1 MVSQVMSMAVA
12 VAAVG
17 SALIAGVFFAFSTFV
32 MTALSRLPAEQGV
45 AAMQSINKVILGSL
59 FMPVFFGTAACC
71 VVLVVAWFFHG
82 DGVNEIAIPSGSAL
96 YLIGTFLVTMVC
108 NVPLN
113 NELASVEST
122 GAAAAK
128 TWARYVRSWTLWN
141 HVRTGA
147 ALAAS
152 IALGLAAS

>member
-1 MVSQVMSMAVA
+1 MRLASTGRDCARRGVRSPAPLVMRWNVED
-12 VAAVG
+12 G
-17 SALIAGVFFAFSTFV
+17 LAGNVDGGCGCGGRQRTDRRRVF
-32 MTALSRLPAEQGV
+32 R
-45 AAMQSINKVILGSL
+45 ILH
-59 FMPVFFGTAACC
+59 VCD
-71 VVLVVAWFFHG
+71 
-82 DGVNEIAIPSGSAL
+82 DGPNEIAIPSGSAL

>member
-1 MVSQVMSMAVA
+1 MVSQVMTVTVA
-12 VAAVG
+12 VTAVG

-71 VVLVVAWFFHG
+71 VLLVIASFFRWG
-82 DGVNEIAIPSGSAL
+82 VVNEIAIPSGSAL
-96 YLIGTFLVTMVC
+96 YLIGTFIVTLVC

-113 NELASVEST
+113 NELASVKST
-122 GAAAAK
+122 GDPAAE
-128 TWARYVRSWTLWN
+128 TWARYVRRWTLWN

>member
-1 MVSQVMSMAVA
+1 MVS
-12 VAAVG
+12 
-17 SALIAGVFFAFSTFV
+17 
-32 MTALSRLPAEQGV
+32 QGV

-71 VVLVVAWFFHG
+71 VVLVIASFFHWG
-82 DGVNEIAIPSGSAL
+82 VVNEIAIPSGSAL

-141 HVRTGA
+141 HLRTGA

>member
-1 MVSQVMSMAVA
+1 MVSQAMAITVA

-32 MTALSRLPAEQGV
+32 MTALFRLPADQGV

-71 VVLVVAWFFHG
+71 VVLVLAWFFHG
-82 DGVNEIAIPSGSAL
+82 GGVNEIAIPIGSAL
-96 YLIGTFLVTMVC
+96 YLIGTILVTMVF

-113 NELASVEST
+113 NELASIGST
-122 GAAAAK
+122 GAAAAE
-128 TWARYVRSWTLWN
+128 TWTRYVRGWTLWN

-147 ALAAS
+147 ALAAA
-152 IALGLAAS
+152 IALGLAAA

>member
-1 MVSQVMSMAVA
+1 MVSQVMSIAVA

-71 VVLVVAWFFHG
+71 VVLVVAWFFHW

>member
-1 MVSQVMSMAVA
+1 MVSQAITPTVA

-32 MTALSRLPAEQGV
+32 MTALFRLPAPQGV
-45 AAMQSINKVILGSL
+45 AAMQSINKVILRSL
-59 FMPVFFGTAACC
+59 FLPVFFGTAACC
-71 VVLVVAWFFHG
+71 VVLVLAWFFRWG
-82 DGVNEIAIPSGSAL
+82 GVDEIAVPFGCAL
-96 YLIGTFLVTMVC
+96 YLVGTFLVTMVF

-122 GAAAAK
+122 GAPAAE
-128 TWARYVRSWTLWN
+128 TWARYVRRWTLWN

-147 ALAAS
+147 ALAAA
-152 IALGLAAS
+152 IALGFGAT

>member
-1 MVSQVMSMAVA
+1 MVSQVMTVTIAVT
-12 VAAVG
+12 AVG

-59 FMPVFFGTAACC
+59 FLPVFFGTAACC
-71 VVLVVAWFFHG
+71 VVLVIASFFHWR
-82 DGVNEIAIPSGSAL
+82 GVDVIGICVGSTL
-96 YLIGTFLVTMVC
+96 YLIGTFIVTMVC